1 MKDFLLFRSIKT
13 PLSVRREAEQILG
26 KATFNTDGH
35 FDSILKG
42 PFRECLIKPQQSSHI
57 NTFFHS
63 HILPLL
69 PPKLH
74 SGKIWLN
81 THLLEMRP
89 STHIAPHKD
98 QFCGDTIIV
107 LSLGGATRTLC
118 FSNNAKYSITDDSL
132 YVMSGGSTR
141 HSLEH
146 SILPG
151 SPGDPNRISII
162 WREALLLLKK
172 DDY

>member
-1 MKDFLLFRSIKT
+1 MKDFHLYRSIKT
-13 PLSVRREAEQILG
+13 PLSVRREAEQVL
-26 KATFNTDGH
+26 ARTTFNTDGH

-42 PFRECLIKPQQSSHI
+42 PFRECLIKPAPSSHLH
-57 NTFFHS
+57 TFFHS

-69 PPKLH
+69 PPKLYN
-74 SGKIWLN
+74 GKVWLN

-107 LSLGGATRTLC
+107 LSLGGTRTLC
-118 FSNNAKYSITDDSL
+118 FSNNAKCSITDDSL
-132 YVMSGGSTR
+132 YVMSGSTR

-146 SILPG
+146 AILPG

-162 WREALLLLKK
+162 WREALLLLKN
-172 DDY
+172 DDNDH